1 MSVDN
6 YLEILQNL
14 QREYR
19 RINNKITI
27 STDNNPYTTELAEL
41 HSDASEVCRKI
52 SALLGDREDS
62 YELRRWERKRAEHLD
77 RSKRILDHL
86 KDKKNE
92 NIAAAG
98 KSSSDEDTVD
108 DETKKGWFCETPKQ
122 SFDDV
127 AGMEYMKEELKKHVK
142 NADKKG
148 LFELFGMDAMTGFL
162 FYGPPGCGKT
172 YLIEAFVHELMK
184 DGYKYMSIESG
195 DILSKYQGESE
206 KRVKEIFRTAEEC
219 APCILFLDEIDNLC
233 TDRNTPDLPPHKVSL
248 TEAFLTAFNHM
259 KSSGKE
265 VFFMAAT
272 NFPQKIDIAMS
283 SRMKLERVPLPDQAA
298 ITHYLEF
305 KFNKASIQIDN
316 SISWEEM
323 AGDFK
328 DCSYRDIDALIN
340 NVKRELITISDEQ
353 GLNDEESV
361 EAVVSGKIRLNSEI
375 YKKSL
380 SKVIFAPINSYMKE
394 LEAWEAKMNI
404 KRTQEDDDGDDEVS
418 KDDKDNK
425 DNRKDD
431 DTPRK
436 HKRKS
441 LFGEKSK
448 SVLKEGNTHFQ
459 SIPKDGNMFNSNPFM
474 DIQKAF
480 IFNECICPATVA
492 HQESGERYLEYLE
505 KLKEALLASGDSE
518 TVEALNNEI
527 SGVRNA
533 LYYPADELHTRFR
546 GMADTA
552 FDVSYDPFFTLMQG
566 NSVQGF
572 SGTCGIIASCNM
584 VNQQTGSRLTEA
596 DGVAA
601 FTAADICSGDGG
613 TSTENRECFIRSK
626 NLQFEAVEQDWIEE
640 NTPGLPGQEL
650 EEVARRFREGE
661 SVMISVMAED
671 LSQDELF
678 SRDVDPEFQME
689 VLLRILEDPES
700 VPAEDQ
706 IAAFY
711 PGLRNHMVSV
721 AGFSYA
727 QDGSVTGLWLNDT
740 GGWARLITNRIF
752 LSAEKYNLMKEA
764 TRGFSVE
771 FIKK

>member
-6 YLEILQNL
+6 YLEMLQDI

-19 RINNKITI
+19 RIHNRIEI
-27 STDNNPYTTELAEL
+27 STAADPYTSELAEL
-41 HSDASEVCRKI
+41 HSEASECCRKI
-52 SALLGDREDS
+52 TSLLGNREDS
-62 YELRRWERKRAEHLD
+62 YELRKWEKRRAEHLD
-77 RSKRILDHL
+77 ACKRILEHI
-86 KDKKNE
+86 KSKKNE
-92 NIAAAG
+92 NIAAAS
-98 KSSSDEDTVD
+98 KSSEDDNTVD

-127 AGMEYMKEELKKHVK
+127 AGMEYMKEELRKHVK

-206 KRVKEIFRTAEEC
+206 KRVKEIFRTAEDC

-305 KFNKASIQIDN
+305 KFNKASIQIDD
-316 SISWEEM
+316 SISWEKM
-323 AGDFK
+323 AKDFK
-328 DCSYRDIDALIN
+328 NCSYRDIDALIN

-361 EAVVSGKIRLNSEI
+361 EAVVSGKIRLNAEI

-404 KRTQEDDDGDDEVS
+404 NRTQDGDEGENKGG
-418 KDDKDNK
+418 KDDKGNQE
-425 DNRKDD
+425 NS

-436 HKRKS
+436 HTRKS
-441 LFGEKSK
+441 LFGDKSK

-459 SIPKDGNMFNSNPFM
+459 SIPQDGNMFNSNPFM

-505 KLKEALLASGDSE
+505 KLKEALQAAGDSE

-533 LYYPADELHTRFR
+533 LYYPADELHTRFS

-552 FDVSYDPFFTLMQG
+552 FDISYDPFFTLLQG

-572 SGTCGIIASCNM
+572 YGTCGIIASCNM

-596 DGVAA
+596 DGVAE
-601 FTAADICSGDGG
+601 FTAAGICTEEGG

-626 NLQFEAVEQDWIEE
+626 NLQFEAVEQDWMEDI
-640 NTPGLPGQEL
+640 PGLPGQEL

-661 SVMISVMAED
+661 SVMLGVMAED
-671 LSQDELF
+671 LSQDDLF
-678 SRDVDPEFQME
+678 SREVDPEFQM
-689 VLLRILEDPES
+689 
-700 VPAEDQ
+700 
-706 IAAFY
+706 
-711 PGLRNHMVSV
+711 
-721 AGFSYA
+721 
-727 QDGSVTGLWLNDT
+727 
-740 GGWARLITNRIF
+740 
-752 LSAEKYNLMKEA
+752 
-764 TRGFSVE
+764 
-771 FIKK
+771 

>member
-1 MSVDN
+1 
-6 YLEILQNL
+6 
-14 QREYR
+14 
-19 RINNKITI
+19 
-27 STDNNPYTTELAEL
+27 
-41 HSDASEVCRKI
+41 
-52 SALLGDREDS
+52 
-62 YELRRWERKRAEHLD
+62 
-77 RSKRILDHL
+77 
-86 KDKKNE
+86 
-92 NIAAAG
+92 
-98 KSSSDEDTVD
+98 
-108 DETKKGWFCETPKQ
+108 
-122 SFDDV
+122 
-127 AGMEYMKEELKKHVK
+127 
-142 NADKKG
+142 
-148 LFELFGMDAMTGFL
+148 
-162 FYGPPGCGKT
+162 
-172 YLIEAFVHELMK
+172 
-184 DGYKYMSIESG
+184 
-195 DILSKYQGESE
+195 
-206 KRVKEIFRTAEEC
+206 
-219 APCILFLDEIDNLC
+219 
-233 TDRNTPDLPPHKVSL
+233 
-248 TEAFLTAFNHM
+248 
-259 KSSGKE
+259 
-265 VFFMAAT
+265 
-272 NFPQKIDIAMS
+272 
-283 SRMKLERVPLPDQAA
+283 MKLERVPLPDQAA

-404 KRTQEDDDGDDEVS
+404 NRTQDGDDGDDEVS
-418 KDDKDNK
+418 KDDKDN
-425 DNRKDD
+425 RKDE
-431 DTPRK
+431 DTSRK

-448 SVLKEGNTHFQ
+448 SVLNEGNTHFQ

-505 KLKEALLASGDSE
+505 KLKEALLAAGDSE

>member
-404 KRTQEDDDGDDEVS
+404 NRDQDGDDGDDKDS

-480 IFNECICPATVA
+480 TFNECICPATVA

-505 KLKEALLASGDSE
+505 KLKEVLLAAGDGE

-552 FDVSYDPFFTLMQG
+552 FDISYDPFFTLMQG

-678 SRDVDPEFQME
+678 SREVDPEFQME
-689 VLLRILEDPES
+689 VLLRMLEDPES

>member
-98 KSSSDEDTVD
+98 KSSSDEDIVD

-404 KRTQEDDDGDDEVS
+404 HRTQDGDDGDDEVS
-418 KDDKDNK
+418 KDDKDN
-425 DNRKDD
+425 RKDE
-431 DTPRK
+431 DTSRK

-448 SVLKEGNTHFQ
+448 SVLNEGNTHFQ

-505 KLKEALLASGDSE
+505 KLKEALLAAGDSE

-546 GMADTA
+546 GMDDTA

-613 TSTENRECFIRSK
+613 ASTENRECFIRSK

>member
-19 RINNKITI
+19 RINNKIMI
-27 STDNNPYTTELAEL
+27 RTDNNPYTTELAEL

-394 LEAWEAKMNI
+394 LEAWESKMNI
-404 KRTQEDDDGDDEVS
+404 NRTQEDDDGDDEVS

>member
-19 RINNKITI
+19 RINNKIMI

-394 LEAWEAKMNI
+394 LEAWESKMNI
-404 KRTQEDDDGDDEVS
+404 NRTQEDDDGDDEVS
-418 KDDKDNK
+418 KDDKG
-425 DNRKDD
+425 NRKDD
-431 DTPRK
+431 DTSRK

-505 KLKEALLASGDSE
+505 NLKEALLAAGDSE

-552 FDVSYDPFFTLMQG
+552 FDISYDPFFTLMQG

-584 VNQQTGSRLTEA
+584 VNQQTGSRFTEA

-711 PGLRNHMVSV
+711 PGLRDHMVSV

>member
-6 YLEILQNL
+6 YLEMLQDI

-19 RINNKITI
+19 RIHNRIEI
-27 STDNNPYTTELAEL
+27 STAADPYTSELAEL
-41 HSDASEVCRKI
+41 HSEASECCRKI
-52 SALLGDREDS
+52 TSLLGNREDS
-62 YELRRWERKRAEHLD
+62 YELRKWEKRRAEHLD
-77 RSKRILDHL
+77 ACKRILEHI
-86 KDKKNE
+86 KSKKNE
-92 NIAAAG
+92 NIAAAS
-98 KSSSDEDTVD
+98 KSSEDDNTVD

-127 AGMEYMKEELKKHVK
+127 AGMEYMKEELRKHVK

-206 KRVKEIFRTAEEC
+206 KRVKEIFRTAEDC

-305 KFNKASIQIDN
+305 KFNKASIQIDD
-316 SISWEEM
+316 SISWEKM
-323 AGDFK
+323 AKDFK
-328 DCSYRDIDALIN
+328 NCSYRDIDALIN

-361 EAVVSGKIRLNSEI
+361 EAVVSGKIRLNAEI

-404 KRTQEDDDGDDEVS
+404 NRTQDGDEGENKGG
-418 KDDKDNK
+418 KDDKGNQE
-425 DNRKDD
+425 NS

-436 HKRKS
+436 HTRKS
-441 LFGEKSK
+441 LFGDKSK

-459 SIPKDGNMFNSNPFM
+459 SIPQDGNMFNSNPFM

-505 KLKEALLASGDSE
+505 KLKEALQAAGDSE

-527 SGVRNA
+527 IGVRNA
-533 LYYPADELHTRFR
+533 LYYPADELHTRFS

-552 FDVSYDPFFTLMQG
+552 FDISYDPFFTLLQG

-572 SGTCGIIASCNM
+572 YGTCGIIASCNM

-596 DGVAA
+596 DGVAE
-601 FTAADICSGDGG
+601 FTAAGICTEEGG

-626 NLQFEAVEQDWIEE
+626 NLQFEAVEQDWMEDI
-640 NTPGLPGQEL
+640 PGLPGQEL

-661 SVMISVMAED
+661 SVMLGVMAED

-678 SRDVDPEFQME
+678 SREVDPEFQME
-689 VLLRILEDPES
+689 VLLRMLEDPES
-700 VPAEDQ
+700 VPVEDQ

-727 QDGSVTGLWLNDT
+727 QDGSVTGFWINDT
-740 GGWARLITNRIF
+740 GGWASLITNRIF

-771 FIKK
+771 FVKK

>member
-404 KRTQEDDDGDDEVS
+404 NRTQEDDDGDDEVS
-418 KDDKDNK
+418 KDDKG
-425 DNRKDD
+425 NRKDD

-505 KLKEALLASGDSE
+505 KLKEALLAAGDSE

-546 GMADTA
+546 GMDDTA

>member
-6 YLEILQNL
+6 YLEMLQDI

-19 RINNKITI
+19 RIHNRIEI
-27 STDNNPYTTELAEL
+27 STAADPYTSELAEL
-41 HSDASEVCRKI
+41 HSEASECCRKI
-52 SALLGDREDS
+52 TSLLGNREDS
-62 YELRRWERKRAEHLD
+62 YELRKWEKRRAEHLD
-77 RSKRILDHL
+77 ACKRILEHI
-86 KDKKNE
+86 KSKKNE
-92 NIAAAG
+92 NIAAAS
-98 KSSSDEDTVD
+98 KSSEDDNTVD

-127 AGMEYMKEELKKHVK
+127 AGMEYMKEELRKHVK

-206 KRVKEIFRTAEEC
+206 KRVKEIFRTAEDC

-305 KFNKASIQIDN
+305 KFNKASIQIDD
-316 SISWEEM
+316 SISWEKM
-323 AGDFK
+323 AKDFK
-328 DCSYRDIDALIN
+328 NCSYRDIDALIN

-361 EAVVSGKIRLNSEI
+361 EAVVSGKIRLNAEI

-404 KRTQEDDDGDDEVS
+404 NRTQDGDEGENKGG
-418 KDDKDNK
+418 KDDKGNQE
-425 DNRKDD
+425 NS

-436 HKRKS
+436 HTRKS
-441 LFGEKSK
+441 LFGDKSK

-459 SIPKDGNMFNSNPFM
+459 SIPQDGNMFNSNPFM

-480 IFNECICPATVA
+480 IFNECICPATA
-492 HQESGERYLEYLE
+492 R
-505 KLKEALLASGDSE
+505 D
-518 TVEALNNEI
+518 
-527 SGVRNA
+527 RF
-533 LYYPADELHTRFR
+533 PA
-546 GMADTA
+546 
-552 FDVSYDPFFTLMQG
+552 
-566 NSVQGF
+566 
-572 SGTCGIIASCNM
+572 
-584 VNQQTGSRLTEA
+584 
-596 DGVAA
+596 
-601 FTAADICSGDGG
+601 
-613 TSTENRECFIRSK
+613 
-626 NLQFEAVEQDWIEE
+626 
-640 NTPGLPGQEL
+640 
-650 EEVARRFREGE
+650 
-661 SVMISVMAED
+661 
-671 LSQDELF
+671 
-678 SRDVDPEFQME
+678 
-689 VLLRILEDPES
+689 
-700 VPAEDQ
+700 
-706 IAAFY
+706 
-711 PGLRNHMVSV
+711 
-721 AGFSYA
+721 
-727 QDGSVTGLWLNDT
+727 
-740 GGWARLITNRIF
+740 
-752 LSAEKYNLMKEA
+752 
-764 TRGFSVE
+764 
-771 FIKK
+771 

>member
-19 RINNKITI
+19 RINNKIMI

-41 HSDASEVCRKI
+41 HSDASEVCRKL

-380 SKVIFAPINSYMKE
+380 SKVIFAPINSYLKE
-394 LEAWEAKMNI
+394 LEAWESKMNI
-404 KRTQEDDDGDDEVS
+404 NRTQEDDDGDDEVS
-418 KDDKDNK
+418 KDDKG
-425 DNRKDD
+425 NRKDD
-431 DTPRK
+431 DTSRK

-505 KLKEALLASGDSE
+505 NLKEALLAAGDSE

-552 FDVSYDPFFTLMQG
+552 FDISYDPFFTLMQG

-640 NTPGLPGQEL
+640 NTPGLPEQEL

-711 PGLRNHMVSV
+711 PGLRDHMVSV

>member
-404 KRTQEDDDGDDEVS
+404 NRTQEDDDGDDEVS

-480 IFNECICPATVA
+480 TFNECICPATVA

>member
-122 SFDDV
+122 SFGDV

-259 KSSGKE
+259 KNSGKE

-404 KRTQEDDDGDDEVS
+404 NRTQEDDDGDDEVS
-418 KDDKDNK
+418 KDDKG
-425 DNRKDD
+425 NRKDD

-505 KLKEALLASGDSE
+505 KLKEALLAAGDSE

-546 GMADTA
+546 GMDDTA

-584 VNQQTGSRLTEA
+584 VNQQTGFRLTEA

-640 NTPGLPGQEL
+640 NTPGLSGQEL

-678 SRDVDPEFQME
+678 SREVDPEFQME
-689 VLLRILEDPES
+689 VLLRMLEDPES
-700 VPAEDQ
+700 VPVEDQ

>member
-52 SALLGDREDS
+52 SALLGDKEDS

-404 KRTQEDDDGDDEVS
+404 NRTQDGDDGDDEVS
-418 KDDKDNK
+418 KDDKDN
-425 DNRKDD
+425 RKDE
-431 DTPRK
+431 DTSRK

-448 SVLKEGNTHFQ
+448 SVLNEGNTHFQ

-505 KLKEALLASGDSE
+505 KLKEALLAAGDSE

-601 FTAADICSGDGG
+601 FTAAGICLGDGG

-678 SRDVDPEFQME
+678 SREVDPEFQME

>member
-259 KSSGKE
+259 KNSGKE

-404 KRTQEDDDGDDEVS
+404 NRTQDGDDGDDEVS
-418 KDDKDNK
+418 KDDKGNQK
-425 DNRKDD
+425 DE
-431 DTPRK
+431 DTSRK

>member
-404 KRTQEDDDGDDEVS
+404 NRTQDGDDGDDEVS
-418 KDDKDNK
+418 KDDKGNQK
-425 DNRKDD
+425 DE
-431 DTPRK
+431 DTSRK

-678 SRDVDPEFQME
+678 SRDVDSEFQME

>member
-404 KRTQEDDDGDDEVS
+404 NRTQEDDDGDDEVS
-418 KDDKDNK
+418 KDDK

-505 KLKEALLASGDSE
+505 NLKEALLAAGDSE

-552 FDVSYDPFFTLMQG
+552 FDISYDPFFTLMQG

-711 PGLRNHMVSV
+711 PGLRDHMVSV

>member
-404 KRTQEDDDGDDEVS
+404 NRTQEDDDGDDEVS
-418 KDDKDNK
+418 KDDKG
-425 DNRKDD
+425 NRKDD
-431 DTPRK
+431 DTSRK

-711 PGLRNHMVSV
+711 PGLRDHMVSV

>member
-19 RINNKITI
+19 RINNKIMI

-394 LEAWEAKMNI
+394 LEAWESKMNI
-404 KRTQEDDDGDDEVS
+404 NRTQEDDDGDDEVS
-418 KDDKDNK
+418 KDDKG
-425 DNRKDD
+425 NRKDD
-431 DTPRK
+431 DTSRK

-505 KLKEALLASGDSE
+505 NLKEALLAAGDSE

-552 FDVSYDPFFTLMQG
+552 FDISYDPFFTLMQG

>member
-19 RINNKITI
+19 RINNKIMI

-206 KRVKEIFRTAEEC
+206 KRVKEIFRTAEDC

-305 KFNKASIQIDN
+305 KFNKASIQIDD
-316 SISWEEM
+316 SISWEKM
-323 AGDFK
+323 AKDFK
-328 DCSYRDIDALIN
+328 NCSYRDIDALIN

-361 EAVVSGKIRLNSEI
+361 EAVVSGKIRLNAEI

-380 SKVIFAPINSYMKE
+380 NKVIFAPINSYMKE

-404 KRTQEDDDGDDEVS
+404 NRTQDSDEGENKGS
-418 KDDKDNK
+418 KDNK

-436 HKRKS
+436 HTRKS
-441 LFGEKSK
+441 LFGDK

-459 SIPKDGNMFNSNPFM
+459 SIPQDGNMFNSNPFM

-480 IFNECICPATVA
+480 IFNECICPATIA

-505 KLKEALLASGDSE
+505 KLKEALQAAGDSE

-533 LYYPADELHTRFR
+533 LYYPADELHTRFS

-552 FDVSYDPFFTLMQG
+552 FDISYDSFFTLLQG

-572 SGTCGIIASCNM
+572 YGTCGIIASCNM

-596 DGVAA
+596 DGVAE
-601 FTAADICSGDGG
+601 FTAADICTEAGG

-626 NLQFEAVEQDWIEE
+626 NLQFEAVEQDWMED
-640 NTPGLPGQEL
+640 TPGLPGQEL
-650 EEVARRFREGE
+650 KEVARRFREGE
-661 SVMISVMAED
+661 SVMLGVMAED

-678 SRDVDPEFQME
+678 SREVDPEFQME
-689 VLLRILEDPES
+689 VLLRMLEDPES
-700 VPAEDQ
+700 VPVEDQ

-727 QDGSVTGLWLNDT
+727 QDGSVTGLWINDT
-740 GGWARLITNRIF
+740 GGWASLITNRIF

-771 FIKK
+771 FVKK

>member
-77 RSKRILDHL
+77 RSKRILEHL

-108 DETKKGWFCETPKQ
+108 DETKKGWFCEIPKQ

-404 KRTQEDDDGDDEVS
+404 NRTQEDDDGDDEVS
-418 KDDKDNK
+418 KDDKG
-425 DNRKDD
+425 NRKDD

-505 KLKEALLASGDSE
+505 KLKEALLAAGDSE

-546 GMADTA
+546 GMDDTA

-700 VPAEDQ
+700 VPVEDQ